1 MRMSPVQALEEMM
14 TGATSIYQEPY
25 FIELSSTT
33 QDPVCLEKV
42 EPHQAHLPGLLPQLP
57 CAFPQGLGEH
67 SLAVVCPA
75 SWSGGGRRGR
85 NSLKPG
91 NKDKPRAAGPQ
102 VPGSSFTLQGPLLC
116 KMKEPDDMTFL
127 GTSRSAGQAAHRR
140 VSLHWN

>member
-57 CAFPQGLGEH
+57 CAFPQGICAK
-67 SLAVVCPA
+67 AVRHA
-75 SWSGGGRRGR
+75 
-85 NSLKPG
+85 LKTEFKA
-91 NKDKPRAAGPQ
+91 NAKKTS
-102 VPGSSFTLQGPLLC
+102 GSSIKIVKVKKESSTLT
-116 KMKEPDDMTFL
+116 K
-127 GTSRSAGQAAHRR
+127 A
-140 VSLHWN
+140 